1 MPLGEYL
8 SKFPVAQV
16 AKPLNKRFVSA
27 RRRQNCFHQRQAE
40 QAPKTDECGRQFL
53 ALLEQVAVDLL
64 VDVRS
69 ITRSRTNP
77 QFNADALP
85 ETLTVAGI
93 SYRHLPTL
101 GGLRHRKTDSEIT

>member
-1 MPLGEYL
+1 LGEYL

-27 RRRQNCFHQRQAE
+27 RRRQNCFHQRLAE

-69 ITRSRTNP
+69 NHP
-77 QFNADALP
+77 LADESAVQRRCSP
-85 ETLTVAGI
+85 
-93 SYRHLPTL
+93 
-101 GGLRHRKTDSEIT
+101 